1 MPDISDNH
9 YRGAM
14 RFLENKIPP
23 PVVAI
28 LCALAMWWVSARV
41 PGLSLGD
48 TARIVPAVVL
58 AAGGLGFILVSTLAL
73 RRSRTTVNPLK
84 PETASALVT
93 SGIYQISRNPIYVG
107 FALILVGW
115 AAYLAS
121 PLALIGVVVFVLF
134 INRFQIAPEER
145 AMVKL
150 FGAEFGNY
158 RAKVRRWL

>member
-1 MPDISDNH
+1 
-9 YRGAM
+9 M
-14 RFLENKIPP
+14 RHRIWPH
-23 PVVAI
+23 AI
-28 LCALAMWWVSARV
+28 AL
-41 PGLSLGD
+41 
-48 TARIVPAVVL
+48 AVVL

-73 RRSRTTVNPLK
+73 RRFRTTVNPLK